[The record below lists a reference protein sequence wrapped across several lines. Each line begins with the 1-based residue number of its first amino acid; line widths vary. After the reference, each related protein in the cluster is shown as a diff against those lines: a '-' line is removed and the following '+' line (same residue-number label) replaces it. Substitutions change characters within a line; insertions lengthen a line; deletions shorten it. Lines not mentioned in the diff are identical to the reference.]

1 MKSIDERIE
10 NIFKKTFDDNDF
22 KITDDITP
30 DSYQKWDSIHTVFI
44 MIELEKEF
52 NTTFST
58 QEVADFTSIGKIIGI
73 IQNKLDN

>member
-1 MKSIDERIE
+1 MKINYERIE
-10 NIFKKTFDDNDF
+10 NIFRNIFDDNDF

-30 DSYQKWDSIHTVFI
+30 DTYEQWDSIHTVFI